1 MTWPASKD
9 RGGVSYVTVAGVRY
23 RAEGTGHSY
32 SKLARMV
39 KDGTAVVEAAA
50 IGGSDE

>member
-1 MTWPASKD
+1 MTWPAAKD
-9 RGGVSYVTVAGVRY
+9 RGGVSFVTVAGVRY

-39 KDGTAVVEAAA
+39 KDGLAVVETA
-50 IGGSDE
+50 IGGSDEK